1 MNPIPQEKV
10 VAAYQA
16 APQHVREAFSSEVTS
31 KVVMDMKAKYR
42 LHVDAAGTI
51 GHEVG
56 YLLLG
61 LRSPAEFF
69 GGLMLLG
76 TDEQTARGIM
86 EEINE
91 RIFLPLKR
99 QMSGTPSAPVAPE
112 NYTATSEPVTPMRE
126 EASIP
131 VPKPSFA
138 TVPSIDYTPSPKTS
152 VTLPGSP
159 VEVPLSRG
167 PQSIR
172 IPVPTVH
179 EETPLPAAPSIVPPL
194 PNPSPAPVYRAP
206 EPVQP
211 PSNPQPAPV
220 PTSTP
225 APIRKEYGA
234 DPYREPL

>member
-1 MNPIPQEKV
+1 MAQFTQEQIVTAYRKAPEPIQDAYGGEIMVNV
-10 VAAYQA
+10 VN
-16 APQHVREAFSSEVTS
+16 
-31 KVVMDMKAKYR
+31 DIKARYR
-42 LHVDAAGTI
+42 LHVDVAGSIERDT
-51 GHEVG
+51 G

-61 LRSPAEFF
+61 LISPAEFF

-126 EASIP
+126 DASVP
-131 VPKPSFA
+131 TPKPSFA

-179 EETPLPAAPSIVPPL
+179 EETPLPAAPSIVSPL

-206 EPVQP
+206 EPAQQ